1 MALIS
6 CKECSTEVS
15 DKAYKCPSCGA
26 QLRKLRRGPVG
37 QIFKWL
43 FILWNILMLIWLI
56 SGLVSVSRIDTT
68 NAYEVA
74 GAAIGAG
81 IGVTLIVIIW
91 VLGDILFGLIALLTR
106 PKAV

>member
-1 MALIS
+1 MALVS
-6 CKECSTEVS
+6 CKECSTDVS
-15 DKAYKCPSCGA
+15 DNAYKCPSCGT

-74 GAAIGAG
+74 GAAIGAS
-81 IGVTLIVIIW
+81 IGATFIVVIW
-91 VLGDILFGLIALLTR
+91 IFGDIILGLFALLTR